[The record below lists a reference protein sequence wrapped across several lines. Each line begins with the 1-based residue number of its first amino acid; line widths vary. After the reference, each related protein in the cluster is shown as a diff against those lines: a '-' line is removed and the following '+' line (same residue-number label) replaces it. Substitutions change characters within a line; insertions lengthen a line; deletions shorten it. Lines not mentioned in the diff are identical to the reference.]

1 MYIQATMSGVKIV
14 KVGSSPPPPPTTK
27 TAGRKKSMRTFPRGI
42 LRGTARSKVKP
53 VRDPAKPPPVKAGR
67 TLRIMTDKGAENR
80 RERIRKTIRA
90 MPDNVLRHRLRKG
103 GVKISD
109 KAPKKLVEEIATSA
123 QEAGMVSLG

>member
-1 MYIQATMSGVKIV
+1 MSGVKIV
-14 KVGSSPPPPPTTK
+14 KVGNSPPPPPTERK
-27 TAGRKKSMRTFPRGI
+27 TAGRKKSMRTFPQGI
-42 LRGTARSKVKP
+42 LKRGGTARSKVKP
-53 VRDPAKPPPVKAGR
+53 VRDPAKPPPTKAGR

-103 GVKISD
+103 GVKISE